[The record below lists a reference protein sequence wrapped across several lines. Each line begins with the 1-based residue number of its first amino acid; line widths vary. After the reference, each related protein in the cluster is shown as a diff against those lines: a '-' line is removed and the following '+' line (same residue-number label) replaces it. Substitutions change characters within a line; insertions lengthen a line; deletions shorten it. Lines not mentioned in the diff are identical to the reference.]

1 MKHIQ
6 SKQLN
11 IHKAARFAIV
21 INVLQV
27 VTMMAV
33 IVYVLA
39 TIDARQRS
47 VELGVLVLGLLIVA
61 LGAALDIREA
71 RNAERIAEQ
80 TAMLEDAYGQLEALN
95 GTLRRQR
102 HDFSNHLQVI
112 FSLLE
117 LGDHEEA
124 MRYIES
130 VYGDIRRAG
139 SLLRTAIPAVNALI
153 AAKRGDC
160 DARGICLNTTLRS
173 GWQGMPIPGWEL
185 CRILGNLIDNARD
198 ALLEGPTQQ
207 PSIDILFDETPGSFV
222 FEVSNNGPAIDPH
235 RLTDIFRMG
244 FSTKREGRGA
254 GLSIVREIVETHGGS
269 IEVTSDQALTCF
281 RGVIPRAMQD
291 IPKNE

>member
-1 MKHIQ
+1 MKYFH

-11 IHKAARFAIV
+11 IHKAARFAII

-27 VTMMAV
+27 VTMLAV
-33 IVYVLA
+33 IIYVL
-39 TIDARQRS
+39 TIDGAHQRN
-47 VELGVLVLGLLIVA
+47 VELGVLVLGLLIVG

-117 LGDHEEA
+117 LGDHDEA
-124 MRYIES
+124 MRYVES

-139 SLLRTAIPAVNALI
+139 SVLRTAIPAVNALI

-160 DARGICLNTTLRS
+160 DAQGIRLTTTLRS

-185 CRILGNLIDNARD
+185 CRVLGNLIDNARD
-198 ALLEGPTQQ
+198 ALLDGSTQQ

-235 RLTDIFRMG
+235 KRADIFRMG

-254 GLSIVREIVETHGGS
+254 GLSIVKEIMEAHGGQ
-269 IEVTSDQALTCF
+269 IDVESDHTRTRF
-281 RGVIPRAMQD
+281 TGIVPRQSSD
-291 IPKNE
+291 TQTDE